1 MTFNRD
7 IFKCSSILLNLI
19 LYLYFLSFSYTY
31 APILIKTRYSPGEFI
46 KEQAV
51 WHMTVDL
58 KA

>member
-31 APILIKTRYSPGEFI
+31 APILIKARYSPGEFI
-46 KEQAV
+46 KE
-51 WHMTVDL
+51 
-58 KA
+58 